1 MKNFQSISA
10 KLGLV
15 LAFLGFFGYHSLD
28 VQGQDAKIY
37 EACPGTE
44 IALHSQVQTGTSV
57 SVGELG
63 VPKYR
68 AIYTCKEGGWCCP
81 MEYA

>member
-1 MKNFQSISA
+1 MA
-10 KLGLV
+10 T
-15 LAFLGFFGYHSLD
+15 LGFFAIQPIESHAQS
-28 VQGQDAKIY
+28 DAAIY

-44 IALHSQVQTGTSV
+44 IALHFQSQTGTSV
-57 SVGELG
+57 SAGELG

-68 AIYTCKEGGWCCP
+68 PIYECKEGGWCCP

>member
-1 MKNFQSISA
+1 MKKIKSLFSKIG
-10 KLGLV
+10 LGLV
-15 LAFLGFFGYHSLD
+15 TFTFITLPSLEI
-28 VQGQDAKIY
+28 QAQDAKIY

-44 IALHSQVQTGTSV
+44 ISLHFQSQTGTSV
-57 SVGELG
+57 SVGDLG

-68 AIYTCKEGGWCCP
+68 PIYECKEGGWCCP